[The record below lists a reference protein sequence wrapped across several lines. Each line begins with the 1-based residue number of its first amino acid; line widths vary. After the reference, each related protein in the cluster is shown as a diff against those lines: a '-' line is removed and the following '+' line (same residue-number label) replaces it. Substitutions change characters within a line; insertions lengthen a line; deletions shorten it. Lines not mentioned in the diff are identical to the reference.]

1 MDLTPW
7 VVRWATHRRVLAI
20 TSRVLRNGALCQGP
34 SACSRVSL
42 TFDDGPHPEWTP
54 RVLDCLDELAI
65 TATFFVV
72 GRAVAAFP
80 TIVREARKRGHEIG
94 THLYHHKRPAA
105 TNPAALHDE
114 ISRSRDELEN
124 ALGDRIKWLRFP
136 YGDPCGQSAQR
147 IREMHG
153 LEVVYWTFSA
163 MDSRARTANTIV
175 ERVAAGAR
183 SGAIILMHD
192 CLFDESEGL
201 SSLYHPERTNLL
213 SALPF
218 IKARLFELGLSTCS
232 LSALFE

>member
-1 MDLTPW
+1 M
-7 VVRWATHRRVLAI
+7 
-20 TSRVLRNGALCQGP
+20 SRALRNGALCQGP
-34 SACSRVSL
+34 SGCSGVAL

-54 RVLDCLDELAI
+54 RVLDCLDQLGI

-72 GRAVAAFP
+72 GSAVAAYP
-80 TIVREARKRGHEIG
+80 AIVRDARNRGHEIG
-94 THLYHHKRPAA
+94 THLYHHKRSEK
-105 TNPAALHDE
+105 TNSAALHDE
-114 ISRSRDELEN
+114 ISRSRGELEN
-124 ALGDRIKWLRFP
+124 TLGDRIKWLRFP

-163 MDSRARTANTIV
+163 MDSRARTADAIV

-201 SSLYHPERTNLL
+201 PSRYHPERTTLL

-218 IKARLFELGLSTCS
+218 IRARLLEQGLSTCS
-232 LSALFE
+232 LSSLFP